1 MVSSLSGF
9 CLGQLQLGLLL
20 AGIAPR
26 CVGGRTTTWTNARW
40 INFRT
45 WAPGCVRACYVLWS
59 WAMKHDTA
67 HVRAHGWR
75 AHARV
80 PFAICPQMYF
90 CYSSLA
96 IPFRGCTG
104 LTELAS
110 VNAQREMLGHFS
122 SANDVKPTDSRLA
135 SSVLPRGMST
145 IDVPRTS
152 IICLRQSRS
161 GCDFSAKRK

>member
-1 MVSSLSGF
+1 
-9 CLGQLQLGLLL
+9 
-20 AGIAPR
+20 
-26 CVGGRTTTWTNARW
+26 
-40 INFRT
+40 
-45 WAPGCVRACYVLWS
+45 
-59 WAMKHDTA
+59 MKHDTA

-96 IPFRGCTG
+96 VPFRGCTG

-135 SSVLPRGMST
+135 SSVLP
-145 IDVPRTS
+145 P
-152 IICLRQSRS
+152 S
-161 GCDFSAKRK
+161 GHVDNRRAENLHHLLAPV